1 MADLIFIKTLI
12 AASLAGAG
20 CGLIGVFIYLMNIP
34 FIGVAIAHSAM
45 AGGIWGVIFGFPAK
59 ASAYFAALLSSVII
73 GPVADKSKAG
83 ANITLS
89 IIFSFVM
96 GLAFMGVGLIEGKN
110 RLVMNFLWGNILL
123 ADYPDM
129 VMMAA
134 ILFLTT
140 AIIIIFYK
148 QYSAMLFNREIA
160 ASLGINDRLFYY
172 LILALIGAVITVNLD
187 TIGGLMLFSII
198 ITPPAIAYQFTF
210 DLKKFFLLSAV
221 TGALGSGMG
230 VAIAF
235 AFNLPVSA
243 TVVIFMTLV
252 FFTVSV
258 LSPKRLKYGQ

>member
-1 MADLIFIKTLI
+1 MVDVIFLKTVT
-12 AASLAGAG
+12 AAALAGAG

-45 AGGIWGVIFGFPAK
+45 AGGIWGVIFGLPAK
-59 ASAYFAALLSSVII
+59 ASAYFAAFFSSAII
-73 GPVADKSKAG
+73 GPVADRSKAG

-96 GLAFMGVGLIEGKN
+96 GLAFMGVGLVEGKN
-110 RLVMNFLWGNILL
+110 RLVMNYLWGNILL
-123 ADYPDM
+123 ADFSDIA
-129 VMMAA
+129 MMSA
-134 ILFLTT
+134 IL
-140 AIIIIFYK
+140 AVSAAVIIVFYR

-160 ASLGINDRLFYY
+160 ASLGINDRLLYY
-172 LILALIGAVITVNLD
+172 LLLALIGAIVTVSLE

-210 DLKKFFLLSAV
+210 DLKKFFALSSSI
-221 TGALGSGMG
+221 GAAGSSAG

-243 TVVIFMTLV
+243 TVVIFMTLL
-252 FFTVSV
+252 FFGASAI
-258 LSPKRLKYGQ
+258 SPKRIRYGS